1 MASDNQGS
9 QARDGD
15 IPIHH
20 KINMRNIIMRQTD
33 YNQEIAD
40 EKLKIHNYDVVAVVR
55 DFMNPNPLVVDSNN
69 TLVESVNQQIYGEI
83 RGMMDNASWKYRK
96 NKEQEEKTQ
105 LMRAEYI
112 RERDIAKQNLVS
124 KVNTKIEE

>member
-33 YNQEIAD
+33 YNEEIAD

-96 NKEQEEKTQ
+96 NKEQEEKKQ

-112 RERDIAKQNLVS
+112 RQRDIAKQNLVS

>member
-33 YNQEIAD
+33 YNEEIAD

-112 RERDIAKQNLVS
+112 RQRDIAKQNLVS

>member
-1 MASDNQGS
+1 MASDNQELQS
-9 QARDGD
+9 TASD

-20 KINMRNIIMRQTD
+20 KINMRNIVMRQTD
-33 YNQEIAD
+33 YDEETAD
-40 EKLKIHNYDVVAVVR
+40 EKLKIHNYDVVTVVR
-55 DFMNPNPLVVDSNN
+55 DFMNPNPLVAESNN

-112 RERDIAKQNLVS
+112 RQRDIAKQNLVS

>member
-1 MASDNQGS
+1 MASDNQELQS
-9 QARDGD
+9 TASD

-112 RERDIAKQNLVS
+112 RQRDIAKQNLVS

>member
-33 YNQEIAD
+33 YNEEIAD

-96 NKEQEEKTQ
+96 NKEQEEKKQ
-105 LMRAEYI
+105 LMRPEYI
-112 RERDIAKQNLVS
+112 RQRDIAKQNLVS

>member
-112 RERDIAKQNLVS
+112 RQRDIAKQNLVS

>member
-33 YNQEIAD
+33 YNEEIAD

-55 DFMNPNPLVVDSNN
+55 EFMNPNPLVVDSNN

-112 RERDIAKQNLVS
+112 RQRDIAKQNLVS